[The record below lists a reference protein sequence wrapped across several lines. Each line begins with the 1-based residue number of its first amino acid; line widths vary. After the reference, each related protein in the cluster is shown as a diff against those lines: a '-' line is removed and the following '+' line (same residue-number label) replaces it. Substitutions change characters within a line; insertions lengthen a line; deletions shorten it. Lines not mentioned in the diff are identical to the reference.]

1 MNLHDLLHLDE
12 AYQMPQGPRLPIA
25 PIRGEGSFLYD
36 SEGNAYLDFSSG
48 MGNTCIG
55 HSNSAWCEAILEQ
68 TLNLGCTVSPLYEET
83 SLRLAEELCCRS
95 GMASACF
102 TSSGVEASR
111 LMLML
116 ARRYSQSRYGGDR
129 TKILSLSPSLPA
141 SLTQIV
147 PIPPH
152 MDSVRAAASPEV
164 CAVLVELM
172 PVQGDMNPLPR
183 QFVHELAVFCA
194 EQDWLLLVEEGQ
206 TAGGRCGSLF
216 SFLQY
221 GFLPDLLSFS
231 ELLSGGLPFGGI
243 LSGNRCRLLLDDGAK
258 GDVNLGAN
266 PVSAAAARAVLE
278 LLNEDLLAQAKEKG
292 NYLRQGIA
300 SLSLPS
306 QPQITGTGLMVGLSF
321 GDRNSSHALILR
333 LAELGL
339 LALETEQGVLFL
351 PPLTVTN
358 SELDRSLQL
367 LQQALGEG
375 V

>member
-1 MNLHDLLHLDE
+1 MNLNDLLHLDE

-36 SEGNAYLDFSSG
+36 SEGKAYLDFSSG

-55 HSNSAWCEAILEQ
+55 HSNSAWSEAIFEQ
-68 TLNLGCTVSPLYEET
+68 TLNLGCSVFPLYQERT
-83 SLRLAEELCCRS
+83 LRLAEELCCRS

-102 TSSGVEASR
+102 TSSGREATR

-116 ARRYSQSRYGGDR
+116 ARRYSQSRHGGER
-129 TKILSLSPSLPA
+129 TKILSLSPSLPP
-141 SLTQIV
+141 SFEQVV
-147 PIPPH
+147 PISAH
-152 MDSVRAAASPEV
+152 MDSVRAAASSEV
-164 CAVLVELM
+164 CAVLVELVPM
-172 PVQGDMNPLPR
+172 QGDMDPLPR
-183 QFVHELAVFCA
+183 HFVHELAVYCA

-243 LSGNRCRLLLDDGAK
+243 LSGNRCRLLLEDGT
-258 GDVNLGAN
+258 GEVTLGAN
-266 PVSAAAARAVLE
+266 PVSAAAALAVLE

-292 NYLRQGIA
+292 NYLRQGIEA
-300 SLSLPS
+300 LCLPS
-306 QPQITGTGLMVGLSF
+306 QPQIRGTGLMIGLSF
-321 GDRNSSHALILR
+321 GETQNPHTLILR

-339 LALETEQGVLFL
+339 LAMEMEQGVLFL
-351 PPLTVTN
+351 PPLTVKN
-358 SELDRSLQL
+358 SELDRSLQI